1 MVYLAPLTTFHIFL
15 FFHFILFFTCL
26 WTFLPL
32 APPQIHRSIHQF
44 IAPAAERHR
53 LLEPHRHPIAPTRR
67 NPPHHREP
75 PLPPNTTVPA
85 AMRFHFR
92 SPAQPQL
99 DTAPVAAM
107 RRPSPP
113 RQQTSRRTAVAPISS
128 PRQLHRHGEAP
139 AVEEEE
145 EEEDQQQVELHF
157 FGIFGMLHSVALSES
172 TGRQE
177 MAKQQQGL
185 LWESVCRDAKFD
197 PLYMM

>member
-1 MVYLAPLTTFHIFL
+1 MVYLAPLSPLFIYFCFFISFYFL
-15 FFHFILFFTCL
+15 HVCGHFYPWPHL
-26 WTFLPL
+26 
-32 APPQIHRSIHQF
+32 QIHRSIHQF

-92 SPAQPQL
+92 SLAQPQL

-145 EEEDQQQVELHF
+145 EEDQQQVELHF

-172 TGRQE
+172 IGRQE